1 MCHGVCGP
9 TMGCSGGAGTQAGGK
24 FHLQHHPA
32 QLLGELVSSSTTPRA
47 LPWQEETSGGS
58 HTSPASP
65 EEGEMP
71 GPLSGFLCLCL
82 TARPKGTKPHTPCQR
97 GTWEP
102 GTFPGSRGA
111 LMGLGGKVWGGFPL
125 EQQFP
130 LYLSS
135 SLSRTLLG
143 FYQS

>member
-1 MCHGVCGP
+1 MVPLGDAQGV
-9 TMGCSGGAGTQAGGK
+9 QAPRQEAS
-24 FHLQHHPA
+24 FA
-32 QLLGELVSSSTTPRA
+32 SSTILPSYWGNWCPAPPPPRA
-47 LPWQEETSGGS
+47 LPWQEERSGGS

-135 SLSRTLLG
+135 SLIQTLLG
-143 FYQS
+143 LYQS